1 MSTVFQTASSTFT
14 SSPNCPFGAGPPP
27 AHSTCRHAV
36 LSPPTSRSSIFASGW
51 RGEHDHVT
59 GVFYVDPRAG
69 RQRPPCSNS
78 LHAVPKF
85 HFLGLRTARAF
96 RSIYSYASATKS
108 RQSPPPASS
117 YAGLH
122 VMVPP
127 SRVTYRNIAFAFFG
141 TISLKKHHST
151 TKNWGK
157 WRKPTKPRA
166 PTHISS
172 GILQLIPQTPR
183 K

>member
-1 MSTVFQTASSTFT
+1 MSITKQPLPRSHHRQTVLSALGRLLPIRHAATQPSRR
-14 SSPNCPFGAGPPP
+14 PPP
-27 AHSTCRHAV
+27 APPSSHPGGEGSMTT
-36 LSPPTSRSSIFASGW
+36 SPASSMF
-51 RGEHDHVT
+51 
-59 GVFYVDPRAG
+59 DPRAG

-108 RQSPPPASS
+108 RQPPPPASS

-141 TISLKKHHST
+141 TISLKKHHSV